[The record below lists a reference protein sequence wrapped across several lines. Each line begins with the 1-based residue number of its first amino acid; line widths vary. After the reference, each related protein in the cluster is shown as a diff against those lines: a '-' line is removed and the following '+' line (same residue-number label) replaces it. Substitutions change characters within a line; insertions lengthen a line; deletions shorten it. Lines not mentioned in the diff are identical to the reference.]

1 MQTQEQAQNQETI
14 KPNTKVIE
22 LEDGFNRKG
31 TVIKEITLIKPNTSH
46 CRGLS
51 LKSVLNFEI
60 DALAVL
66 LTRIA
71 LPAMTEQEVYTLV
84 MFILTIY
91 KVRMVMVSDLLRFR
105 EMPIRMKSMMK

>member
-1 MQTQEQAQNQETI
+1 MSTEQQAQNQEAI

-31 TVIKEITLIKPNTSH
+31 TIIKEITLIKPNTSH

-71 LPAMTEQEVYTLV
+71 LPAMTEQEVYALELMDTLKIAEGITG
-84 MFILTIY
+84 FLEA
-91 KVRMVMVSDLLRFR
+91 SNN
-105 EMPIRMKSMMK
+105 SQAA